1 MLIDQV
7 DDAKHVNLTW
17 VIWKPSKCLTACPIK
32 LIKLEIDA
40 NHFLA
45 ASIDRS
51 VCQLLHAKEAKIGKV
66 IMKYYLRKGPETGL
80 SCDQELFITF
90 QIEGMLLTPLPIPRY
105 ILHRRYQNC
114 YNLSVSLQFSFNLLE
129 DNFICKGWE
138 LSILLSKTLSVV
150 LLSLF

>member
-1 MLIDQV
+1 MS
-7 DDAKHVNLTW
+7 H
-17 VIWKPSKCLTACPIK
+17 CLF
-32 LIKLEIDA
+32 LIKLDIDA

-51 VCQLLHAKEAKIGKV
+51 VCQLLHAKEAKILKV

-129 DNFICKGWE
+129 DNFIFKG
-138 LSILLSKTLSVV
+138 
-150 LLSLF
+150 